1 MHELPKDNIR
11 ITTLLE
17 DSEHSGGPIYVELND
32 DYEMLSGDKDHAT
45 VPRGRELFIDLQG
58 FHLKCDLHVKPG
70 GKVTILDSSTNRAG
84 TVEGHRKF
92 DGDIGTEEWKNAFE
106 LQGGSY
112 HDQPPPEWIAPG
124 RILIG
129 NYCEV
134 HPWMVARLA
143 WETNLVSRLE
153 DVTKVPLSEVDNE
166 VRVVEM
172 TENGQKPDL
181 GAIVFSPGDWR
192 RGESD
197 NPNLKAEIIAVP
209 AVRNEDGSLEECGGR
224 ITLYRT
230 GGDVSH
236 GNAGLGS
243 EDAYN
248 WSGAAAASG
257 LIKLIHITTK
267 TVGETVTTNAIETAY
282 FKFPDAIFHATQR
295 KMGAGKL
302 PITVVDA
309 LLASLGYNRAEGFNK
324 SNVDADLDK
333 EQVNGLRRW
342 ENIVTGTDENQL
354 LLSTAEEVEGGLA
367 LNVALADAEA
377 KNGRNDTGYHV
388 RYDLRKYDD
397 GNKLWKSVGEIKES
411 PNFSIQLL
419 DEANKSVGV
428 TGFYRLTTLI
438 IPDDTLSVT
447 NEIPSTNIVGVL
459 EVASTLT
466 KTLAAVPWVALAT
479 DPDSAKVQSMKVS
492 GYVNTSHLEN
502 GDSVQV
508 ATDGL
513 IYRGWSWD
521 QSLKQWIGASTVTA
535 SGVFD
540 AFSAEEQPLYRN
552 SAVWVSREKPETKPF
567 FLVGQYSGTPVYL
580 TIKGGT
586 AAAPVCTLVPN
597 PSIKAMKVNDY
608 DWNEYPADGDIIRI
622 PNGKSVPVVLR
633 WKNDRWGRYVY
644 NPQTYQSEWRT
655 DAIVPAGT
663 GFWYH
668 RCAGGF
674 SLKLKLDVVPTED

>member
-1 MHELPKDNIR
+1 M
-11 ITTLLE
+11 
-17 DSEHSGGPIYVELND
+17 
-32 DYEMLSGDKDHAT
+32 
-45 VPRGRELFIDLQG
+45 
-58 FHLKCDLHVKPG
+58 
-70 GKVTILDSSTNRAG
+70 
-84 TVEGHRKF
+84 
-92 DGDIGTEEWKNAFE
+92 
-106 LQGGSY
+106 
-112 HDQPPPEWIAPG
+112 
-124 RILIG
+124 
-129 NYCEV
+129 
-134 HPWMVARLA
+134 
-143 WETNLVSRLE
+143 
-153 DVTKVPLSEVDNE
+153 
-166 VRVVEM
+166 
-172 TENGQKPDL
+172 
-181 GAIVFSPGDWR
+181 
-192 RGESD
+192 
-197 NPNLKAEIIAVP
+197 
-209 AVRNEDGSLEECGGR
+209 
-224 ITLYRT
+224 
-230 GGDVSH
+230 
-236 GNAGLGS
+236 
-243 EDAYN
+243 
-248 WSGAAAASG
+248 SG

-267 TVGETVTTNAIETAY
+267 TVGSTVSTNAIETAY
-282 FKFPDAIFHATQR
+282 FQFPEAAFEATQR
-295 KMGAGKL
+295 KTGGKL
-302 PITVVDA
+302 PIKVVEE
-309 LLASLGYNRAEGFNK
+309 LLASLGYNRAQGFTQ
-324 SNVDADLDK
+324 DAVNENLDK
-333 EQVNGLRRW
+333 KQANGLRKW

-354 LLSTAEEVEGGLA
+354 LLSTAAEVEGGLTLNIA
-367 LNVALADAEA
+367 LTETG
-377 KNGRNDTGYHV
+377 KQGRVDTGYHV

-397 GNKLWKSVGEIKES
+397 GDGGWKSVGEIKDS

-419 DEANKSVGV
+419 DEANKSVGA

-438 IPDDTLSVT
+438 IPDNELSVT

-466 KTLAAVPWVALAT
+466 NTLAAVPWVALAT

-633 WKNDRWGRYVY
+633 WKDGAWGRYVY
-644 NPQTYQSEWRT
+644 DPQTYMSEWRT
-655 DAIVPAGT
+655 DATVPAGT

-674 SLKLKLDVVPTED
+674 SLELKLDVVPVKD